1 MKKPKELFVLSSLF
15 NNKVK
20 RLTLHVQ
27 DVGID
32 NDGVKQ
38 NSATIFGTLQMFKE
52 GDKEN
57 VKNINFS
64 LPLDYNKELKNHIL
78 SIIEQAIKQS
88 TKKVK

>member
-15 NNKVK
+15 NGSVK
-20 RLTLHVQ
+20 RLSLHVQ
-27 DVGID
+27 DAGID
-32 NDGVKQ
+32 NDGVKM
-38 NSATIFGTLQMFKE
+38 NSATIFGTLQLFKD

-57 VKNINFS
+57 VKNVNFS

-88 TKKVK
+88 TKKTK